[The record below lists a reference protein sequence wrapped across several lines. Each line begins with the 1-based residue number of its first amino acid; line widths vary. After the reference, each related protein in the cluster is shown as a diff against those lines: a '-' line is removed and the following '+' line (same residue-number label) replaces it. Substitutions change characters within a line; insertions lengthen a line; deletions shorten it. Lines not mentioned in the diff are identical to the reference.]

1 METFGSYLK
10 RLRLENNFGQR
21 TFAKL
26 IGILPSNLC
35 HIETGRLGAPQDI
48 EILKKIAK
56 VLKLKDRSPESNKF
70 FDLAAKK
77 GQIPADV
84 VCYLEDADI
93 VEELPLM
100 ARTIKNKKLTKAEI
114 EKLIEDIRKK

>member
-1 METFGSYLK
+1 MDTFGAYLK
-10 RLRLENNFGQR
+10 HLRLEKDFGQR

-26 IGILPSNLC
+26 VGILPSNLC
-35 HIETGRLGAPQDI
+35 HIETGRLGAPQDH
-48 EILKKIAK
+48 EILMKMAE
-56 VLKLKDRSPESNKF
+56 VLKLKDGSTESNKF

-84 VCYLEDADI
+84 ACYLEEADI
-93 VEELPLM
+93 VEELPIM

-114 EKLIEDIRKK
+114 EKLIENIKKR